1 MMELLL
7 IVTIAG
13 QRVAIPAAN
22 VESVVE
28 LEGITPVPRS
38 AVHVAGLSALRS
50 RVLTVIDCLAAL
62 DLGCMSAS
70 GPREAIVVEM
80 DGHPYALIVESVE
93 DVVEIEAD
101 IRPVRTSLSGGWL
114 RVAKGMVEVDG
125 DLMLLVDATALLAGP
140 AAQAA

>member
-1 MMELLL
+1 MELLL

-38 AVHVAGLSALRS
+38 AAHVAGLSALRS

-62 DLGCMSAS
+62 DLGHMGES
-70 GPREAIVVEM
+70 GPRDAIVVEM

-101 IRPVRTSLSGGWL
+101 IRPVRTSLSGGWR
-114 RVAKGMVEVDG
+114 RVAKGMVEIGD
-125 DLMLLVDATALLAGP
+125 DLMLLVDANAVLAGP